1 MRFIQHK
8 AEARW
13 FYRVVSLGY
22 DRWINPLFWTAPM
35 RDAALALA
43 RLDDPGLEVVDV
55 GAGTGFATEAIVRTV
70 APERVTMLD
79 QSPHQLARA
88 RRKRALAGV
97 AKVIGDAEALP
108 FATDS
113 RDRYVS
119 TGSIEYWPDPQRAI
133 AEAYRVLR
141 PGGVALLAGPLRRTH
156 PLARALSDAWML
168 FPAEDEYVAWFERA
182 GFESIERVH
191 VAPDWWDPRW
201 DRYAVAIAGRQAAR
215 GRAAARCRRGGGRRR
230 GAARPRCRCA
240 SRASR
245 PARSRARP
253 SSPSRCGSR
262 SCASCAGELRPRRRA
277 GARARRRSRRPT
289 RGRCPSSAAS
299 SAWTSTPA
307 VTFLVGEN
315 GTGKS
320 TLIEALAV
328 CARPEPRGRH
338 AELHLLHA
346 RVALAAARGLRPVR
360 EARRPRT
367 AFFLRAESCTVA
379 TEIER
384 LDEAGPTLPLCRSV
398 SARTPSALPPPRQL
412 RGPTPLAPTCW
423 R

>member
-35 RDAALALA
+35 RDRALALA

-70 APERVTMLD
+70 APDRVTMLD

-97 AKVIGDAEALP
+97 SKVLGDAEALP

-141 PGGVALLAGPLRRTH
+141 PGGIALLAGPLRRTH

-168 FPAEDEYVAWFERA
+168 FPSR
-182 GFESIERVH
+182 GRVRGL
-191 VAPDWWDPRW
+191 VR
-201 DRYAVAIAGRQAAR
+201 AR
-215 GRAAARCRRGGGRRR
+215 GLRGDR
-230 GAARPRCRCA
+230 
-240 SRASR
+240 
-245 PARSRARP
+245 
-253 SSPSRCGSR
+253 
-262 SCASCAGELRPRRRA
+262 
-277 GARARRRSRRPT
+277 ARARRARLVGRALGPLWLGDRAVKPRAGEPPLAWRRRPPPRRT
-289 RGRCPSSAAS
+289 ARAYARTPGALRRRLARRRRVHPGRAVVHARAQAAPLRDRSTIGERGLDAHRTSPSLVDEDAGVD
-299 SAWTSTPA
+299 
-307 VTFLVGEN
+307 VTQALEVRAQRVGLL
-315 GTGKS
+315 T
-320 TLIEALAV
+320 
-328 CARPEPRGRH
+328 
-338 AELHLLHA
+338 AELEQE
-346 RVALAAARGLRPVR
+346 RAAAVQEAG
-360 EARRPRT
+360 ARRPRRGAGSRCRRARRRRT
-367 AFFLRAESCTVA
+367 AATRRPGCRAAAAAGRPWGRTCT
-379 TEIER
+379 TPTTTSDDPLQR
-384 LDEAGPTLPLCRSV
+384 AGQRGRTRS
-398 SARTPSALPPPRQL
+398 P
-412 RGPTPLAPTCW
+412 
-423 R
+423 